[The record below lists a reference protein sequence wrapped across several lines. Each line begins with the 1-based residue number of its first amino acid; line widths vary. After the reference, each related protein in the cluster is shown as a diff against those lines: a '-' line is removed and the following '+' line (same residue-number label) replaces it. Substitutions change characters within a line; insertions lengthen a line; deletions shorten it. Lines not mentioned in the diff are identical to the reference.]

1 MYLGTLTNSI
11 LDIDVIHA
19 GVSTADIHHTAEV
32 QSAGDRGGYVK
43 GDGHCVIFIYH
54 DTGEDGRWLDVPLAV
69 DEKGKCTHD
78 HGKGEE
84 SITLQYIYI
93 RSAGLQIRR

>member
-32 QSAGDRGGYVK
+32 QSAGDLY
-43 GDGHCVIFIYH
+43 
-54 DTGEDGRWLDVPLAV
+54 
-69 DEKGKCTHD
+69 
-78 HGKGEE
+78 
-84 SITLQYIYI
+84 
-93 RSAGLQIRR
+93 